1 MNEYDVQS
9 KLIRKLLEDK
19 KEAISTAK
27 YVKKEVLT
35 ADNELCDRGIKE
47 LVRLIDS
54 NKTAMKKYREKFKK
68 HSEIVDLQ
76 ARQQCHSA
84 T

>member
-35 ADNELCDRGIKE
+35 ADNELCNRGIKE

-54 NKTAMKKYREKFKK
+54 GQNGYEKMQRE
-68 HSEIVDLQ
+68 V
-76 ARQQCHSA
+76 
-84 T
+84 